1 MNEWILEM
9 VNLALSGNGK
19 IDITEEQ
26 LEQLEVF
33 VFGYMAAAK
42 MPDKDKEMS
51 HSLVGAL
58 DSKWES
64 LFNVVYEHNRG

>member
-9 VNLALSGNGK
+9 VSLALSGNGK
-19 IDITEEQ
+19 IVITKEQFDQ
-26 LEQLEVF
+26 LEAF

-42 MPDKDKEMS
+42 MSDSDKKISE
-51 HSLVGAL
+51 SLVSVL

-64 LFNVVYEHNRG
+64 LFNVVYEHNKG

>member
-9 VNLALSGNGK
+9 VSLALSGNGK
-19 IDITEEQ
+19 IDITKEQ
-26 LEQLEVF
+26 LKQLEVF
-33 VFGYMAAAK
+33 VFGYMAAVK
-42 MPDKDKEMS
+42 MSDSDKKISE
-51 HSLVGAL
+51 SLISAL

>member
-1 MNEWILEM
+1 MSEWILEV
-9 VNLALSGNGK
+9 VNLALSDNGK

-26 LEQLEVF
+26 LKQLEAF

-42 MPDKDKEMS
+42 MPDKDKEMG
-51 HSLVGAL
+51 HSLVSSL